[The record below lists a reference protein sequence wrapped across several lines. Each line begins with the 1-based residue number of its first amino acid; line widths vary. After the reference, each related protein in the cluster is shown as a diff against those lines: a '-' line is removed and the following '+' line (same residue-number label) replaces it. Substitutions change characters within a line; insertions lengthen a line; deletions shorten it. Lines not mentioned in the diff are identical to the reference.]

1 MKLNYTFSI
10 VLAFIT
16 MSFLLVPLNPDVL
29 TGTKTGVLDEAK
41 EEEVK
46 FRIYNDPHTDHITIF
61 YKAAE
66 SGNGL
71 VSVFYSDGKLDGR
84 KLVSIHAGTNT
95 WEYRF
100 ANISTGMYIVRFAR
114 CGMEE
119 TGKVYKTIQ

>member
-16 MSFLLVPLNPDVL
+16 MSFLLVPLNSKVL
-29 TGTKTGVLDEAK
+29 PGKKTAVQDETK
-41 EEEVK
+41 EEVVK

-61 YKAAE
+61 YTAGE

-84 KLVSIHAGTNT
+84 QLVSINAGPNT

-100 ANISTGMYIVRFAR
+100 TNISTGMYIVRFAT
-114 CGMEE
+114 CGIEE
-119 TGKVYKTIQ
+119 TGKVYKTVQ